1 VTLRNRGSHRDASRN
16 AAFGANDIVIL
27 PDPASRERDPSFPAY
42 NPMPRYE
49 PLGGS
54 VRVGWAGP
62 AATIPRLARVLA
74 VDGPAILDWDAV
86 SRGIEA
92 AVRERGRDV
101 HLVPV
106 RPYMAPWPAI
116 LERTMSPELP
126 DDPDFATLASGTLA
140 DLFEAI
146 PDPVTRSEE
155 LTVVF
160 GPGAALV
167 NHQVLWYADLPKRFA
182 EVAVKDGKAHNLGQ
196 PADSLPGTTK
206 RLFYIDWPLLDRHRQ
221 SISGDIDCWIDMQDS
236 TRPASIEG
244 DVLRR
249 TAADLAR
256 KPFRTLPTFNVAS
269 WGGHWAQ
276 RVLGMNPTAR
286 NTALGYELIAPES
299 GVLFGHDEERQVEIP
314 FELIVAQCP
323 ADVLGDAVREEFGS
337 SFPVRFDYLDTL
349 DGGNLSIHC
358 HPQTDYMQR
367 VFGWPYTQ
375 HESYYI
381 MVGRANKSIFLGLRD
396 DINLET
402 FERLAHDAEV
412 DGQPFEIERHVQQ
425 LPGTPHQL
433 FMIPAGTPHGSGE
446 GNVVLEISATPY
458 LYSLRF
464 YDWLRQDEDGSSRP
478 VHVNHAFANLNRR
491 SGRSVTSELVQTPH
505 TVATGPDWCEEVI
518 GALPEVFF
526 EVRRIV
532 LNGDWPAEGET
543 GDRFHV
549 LNVVEGAGAVIETE
563 SGNSHVIAYAET
575 LLLPAAIGRYRV
587 RRLGSERVRVVKA
600 LVRSTHAQMVSQ

>member
-1 VTLRNRGSHRDASRN
+1 MTLRNRGPHGDGGRSPARV
-16 AAFGANDIVIL
+16 ANDIVTL
-27 PDPASRERDPSFPAY
+27 PGPVSPEPGLLHPVY
-42 NPMPRYE
+42 NPLPRYE

-62 AATIPRLARVLA
+62 AATIPRHARVLA
-74 VDGPAILDWDAV
+74 VDGAAILDWDAA
-86 SRGIEA
+86 SGGIEA
-92 AVRERGRDV
+92 AVRECGRDV
-101 HLVPV
+101 RLMPT
-106 RPYMAPWPAI
+106 RPHMAQWPAI
-116 LERTMSPELP
+116 LARTESPELV

-140 DLFEAI
+140 DLFEMI
-146 PDPVTRSEE
+146 PDPDTRSGE

-167 NHQVLWYADLPKRFA
+167 HHQVLWYADLPKRFA
-182 EVAVKDGKAHNLGQ
+182 EAAVTDGDAHNLGQ
-196 PADSLPGTTK
+196 PDSNPGTTK
-206 RLFYIDWPLLDRHRQ
+206 RLFYIDWPLLDRHRLA
-221 SISGDIDCWIDMQDS
+221 ISGRIDCWIDMQDPA
-236 TRPASIEG
+236 RPASIEG
-244 DVLRR
+244 QVLRR

-256 KPFRTLPTFNVAS
+256 KPFRTRPTFNAAS

-286 NTALGYELIAPES
+286 NTALGFELIAPES
-299 GVLFGHDEERQVEIP
+299 GVLFGHDDEHQVEIP
-314 FELIVAQCP
+314 FELIVGQCP
-323 ADVLGDAVREEFGS
+323 EDVLGDGVREVFAS

-358 HPQTDYMQR
+358 HPQADYMQR

-381 MVGRANKSIFLGLRD
+381 MVGRPNKSIFLGLRD
-396 DINLET
+396 DTDLET

-412 DGQPFEIERHVQQ
+412 DGRPFEIERYVEQ

-464 YDWLRQDEDGSSRP
+464 YDWLRRDEDGSSRP

-491 SGRSVTSELVQTPH
+491 SGRTVTSELVQTPR

-518 GALPEVFF
+518 GTLPEIFF

-532 LNGDWPAEGET
+532 LDGDRPAEGKT

-563 SGNSHVIAYAET
+563 SGDSHAIAYAET
-575 LLLPAAIGRYRV
+575 ILLPAAIGRYTV
-587 RRLGSERVRVVKA
+587 RRLGSARVRVVKA
-600 LVRSTHAQMVSQ
+600 LVKSTVAEVVSQ